1 MAVYVDKLFNTT
13 GLRSSKWRHNQAC
26 HMWADDVEELHYMA
40 RRIGL
45 KDSWFQAHPRLPH
58 YDLTP
63 NKRASAIAAGA
74 VEGNLQEH
82 FRKLRERERA

>member
-1 MAVYVDKLFNTT
+1 MAVYVDKLFNTAP
-13 GLRSSKWRHNQAC
+13 LRSATWRYNQAC

-45 KDSWFQAHPRLPH
+45 KDSWFQPHPRVPH

-63 NKRASAIAAGA
+63 NKRASAIEAGA
-74 VEGNLQEH
+74 IESNLREH
-82 FRKLRERERA
+82 FKKLRAKT